1 MNAAIYARKSTEQA
15 GVSDEEKSVAR
26 QIEHAKAYALKK
38 GWTVPEELIFMDDG
52 ISGAEFVK
60 RPGFIRLMNAL
71 KPRPSFHVLIM
82 SEESRLGRESI
93 ETSYALKQIMDA
105 GVRVFFY
112 LEDRERTLDNAMDKV
127 MLSLANFASEM
138 ERERAKQRTA
148 DAMLRKAK
156 AGHVTGGKTYGYDN
170 HEVLSAEGHRLHVL
184 RVVNPKEA
192 ELVRQIFDMYAG
204 GLGITRIAKRLNEE
218 HVPAPRQSPR
228 GWAPSA
234 VREIL
239 HRELYQG
246 QIVYGQLEK
255 VIRGGTKRRRQREEK
270 DWVRVDAPDL
280 RIIERDIW
288 ESVQARLAKSK
299 GKGRSAFRDLDSKY
313 LLTGMARCAH
323 CGGPMTIVGQ
333 DYHRQK
339 GRFYGCSYYK
349 TRGSSICKNSLLVE
363 QEYLDQI
370 VLKSLHEAVA
380 EEMIKVAVE
389 KALAKHRAG
398 EGAKLDRQTSIEREL
413 SLINAKQNHLV
424 DRIAAGDKNRS
435 IIDRLNEEE
444 ARREALLRE
453 LQQLATAD
461 QVDSLDEAR
470 LKREMKA
477 RFSDLRGLLN
487 RHVSSARR
495 LLRVLMEHPLRCEA
509 VREGDRKEYRVT
521 GTGSYLPL
529 LPETLAP
536 LNTPEK
542 RCSVEGGVPNGKFSR
557 GAHTSL
563 VFPEPHSTRCL
574 ARLYESEGDRIKR
587 EAQSS
592 EYPTRP

>member
-1 MNAAIYARKSTEQA
+1 MIAAAIYARKSTEQT

-26 QIEHAKAYALKK
+26 QIEHAKLYAAKK
-38 GWTVPEELIFMDDG
+38 GWTVPEALIFVDDG

-60 RPGFIRLMNAL
+60 RPGFIRLMTAL
-71 KPRPSFHVLIM
+71 KPRPSFQVLIM

-127 MLSLANFASEM
+127 MLSLANFSSEM
-138 ERERAKQRTA
+138 EREKAKQRTY

-156 AGHVTGGKTYGYDN
+156 AGHVTGGKVFGYDN
-170 HEVLSAEGHRLHVL
+170 REVLSAEGHRLHVL

-192 ELVRQIFDMYAG
+192 ELVRQIFDMSAG
-204 GLGITRIAKRLNEE
+204 GLGITRIAKQLNAEGI
-218 HVPAPRQSPR
+218 PAPRQSPR

-239 HRELYQG
+239 YRPLYKG
-246 QIVYGQLEK
+246 EIVWNQHEK
-255 VIRGGTKRRRQREEK
+255 IVRGGTKKRRQREEK
-270 DWVRVDAPDL
+270 DWIRIEAPDL
-280 RIIERDIW
+280 RIIAPDVW
-288 ESVQARLAKSK
+288 ESVQARLAKVK
-299 GKGRSAFRDLDSKY
+299 GTGRSAFRDQDSMY

-333 DYHRQK
+333 DYHRRK

-363 QEYLDQI
+363 QEFLDQI
-370 VLKSLHEAVA
+370 VLKSLHEAIT
-380 EEMIKVAVE
+380 EEMVRVAVE
-389 KALAKHRAG
+389 RALAKHRAG
-398 EGAKLDRQTSIEREL
+398 EGAKLDRRASIEREL

-424 DRIAAGDKNRS
+424 DRIAAGDKNRM
-435 IIDRLNEEE
+435 IVDRLNEEE
-444 ARREALLRE
+444 ARRDALIRE
-453 LQQLATAD
+453 LEQLAAAD

-470 LKREMKA
+470 LKRELKA
-477 RFSDLRGLLN
+477 RFANLRGLLD
-487 RHVSSARR
+487 RHVSGARR
-495 LLRVLMEHPLRCEA
+495 LLRTLMEHPLRCEA

-521 GTGSYLPL
+521 GTGNYLPL

-536 LNTPEK
+536 LNTPQK
-542 RCSVEGGVPNGKFSR
+542 PCSVVNGVPNG
-557 GAHTSL
+557 
-563 VFPEPHSTRCL
+563 
-574 ARLYESEGDRIKR
+574 I
-587 EAQSS
+587 
-592 EYPTRP
+592 

>member
-1 MNAAIYARKSTEQA
+1 MTAAIYARKSTEQT
-15 GVSDEEKSVAR
+15 GISDEEKSVAR
-26 QIEHAKAYALKK
+26 QIEHAKVYAVKK
-38 GWTVPEELIFMDDG
+38 GWTVAGEHVFVDDG

-71 KPRPSFHVLIM
+71 KPRPAFQILIM

-156 AGHVTGGKTYGYDN
+156 AGHVTGGKTYGYSN
-170 HEVLSAEGHRLHVL
+170 HEVFSTEGHRLHVL

-204 GLGITRIAKRLNEE
+204 GLGITRIAKQLNAE

-246 QIVYGQLEK
+246 QIVYGQLQK
-255 VIRGGTKRRRQREEK
+255 IIRGGTKTRRAREEK
-270 DWVRVDAPDL
+270 DWIRVEAPDL
-280 RIIERDIW
+280 RIIAPDLW
-288 ESVQARLAKSK
+288 ETVQARLAKTK
-299 GKGRSAFRDLDSKY
+299 GKGRSAFRDHDSKY

-333 DYHRQK
+333 DYHRRK
-339 GRFYGCSYYK
+339 GRFYGCGYYK

-363 QEYLDQI
+363 QEVLDQI

-380 EEMIKVAVE
+380 EEMIKIAVE

-398 EGAKLDRQTSIEREL
+398 EGAKLNRQNDIQREL
-413 SLINAKQNHLV
+413 SLIEAYEKNLV
-424 DRIAAGDKNRS
+424 DAIAKGQSMDPLLAK
-435 IIDRLNEEE
+435 LTAEET
-444 ARREALLRE
+444 RKKDLVRE
-453 LQQLATAD
+453 LERLMTTD
-461 QVDSLDEAR
+461 QVTSLDEAR
-470 LKREMKA
+470 LKRELKA
-477 RFSDLRGLLN
+477 RFADLSGLLD

-495 LLRVLMEHPLRCEA
+495 LLQTLIEHPLRCEA
-509 VREGDRKEYRVT
+509 VRDGNRKEYRVT

-536 LNTPEK
+536 LNTPAK
-542 RCSVEGGVPNGKFSR
+542 RCSVESGVPNG
-557 GAHTSL
+557 
-563 VFPEPHSTRCL
+563 
-574 ARLYESEGDRIKR
+574 I
-587 EAQSS
+587 
-592 EYPTRP
+592 

>member
-1 MNAAIYARKSTEQA
+1 MIAAAIYARKSTEQT

-26 QIEHAKAYALKK
+26 QIEHAKLYAAKK
-38 GWTVPEELIFMDDG
+38 GWTVPEALIFVDDG

-60 RPGFIRLMNAL
+60 RPGFIRLMTAL
-71 KPRPSFHVLIM
+71 KPRPSFQVLIM

-127 MLSLANFASEM
+127 MLSLANFSSEM
-138 ERERAKQRTA
+138 EREKAKQRTY

-156 AGHVTGGKTYGYDN
+156 AGHVTGGKVFGYDN
-170 HEVLSAEGHRLHVL
+170 REVLSAEGHRLHVL

-192 ELVRQIFDMYAG
+192 ELVRQIFDMSAG
-204 GLGITRIAKRLNEE
+204 GLGITRIAKQLNAEGI
-218 HVPAPRQSPR
+218 PAPRQSPR

-239 HRELYQG
+239 YRPLYKG
-246 QIVYGQLEK
+246 EIVWNQHEK
-255 VIRGGTKRRRQREEK
+255 IVRGGTKKRRQREEK
-270 DWVRVDAPDL
+270 DWIRIEAPDL
-280 RIIERDIW
+280 RIIAPDVW
-288 ESVQARLAKSK
+288 ESVQARLAKVK
-299 GKGRSAFRDLDSKY
+299 GTGRSAFRDQDSKY

-333 DYHRQK
+333 DYHRRK

-363 QEYLDQI
+363 QEFLDQI
-370 VLKSLHEAVA
+370 VLKSLHEAIT
-380 EEMIKVAVE
+380 EEMVRVAVE
-389 KALAKHRAG
+389 RALAKHRAG
-398 EGAKLDRQTSIEREL
+398 EGAKLDRRASIEREL

-424 DRIAAGDKNRS
+424 DRIAAGDKNRM
-435 IIDRLNEEE
+435 IVDRLNEEE
-444 ARREALLRE
+444 ARRDALIRE
-453 LQQLATAD
+453 LEQLAAAD

-470 LKREMKA
+470 LKRELKA
-477 RFSDLRGLLN
+477 RFANLRGLLD
-487 RHVSSARR
+487 RHVSGARR
-495 LLRVLMEHPLRCEA
+495 LLRTLMEHPLRCEA

-521 GTGSYLPL
+521 GTGNYLPL

-536 LNTPEK
+536 LNTPQK
-542 RCSVEGGVPNGKFSR
+542 PCSVVNGVPNG
-557 GAHTSL
+557 
-563 VFPEPHSTRCL
+563 
-574 ARLYESEGDRIKR
+574 I
-587 EAQSS
+587 
-592 EYPTRP
+592 